1 MLATLVIV
9 FREVIEAGLII
20 GIVLAATKGV
30 SGRGY
35 WVSLGIAAG
44 VLGACVVAVFASQIA
59 GLFQGSGQEIFN
71 ASILFAAVIMLA
83 WHNSWM
89 ASHGKDMAREMQ
101 AVGGAVAAGRRP
113 LAALAIVVGVA
124 VLREGSEIVLFLYG
138 IASAGGESAGAMVL
152 GGIFGIL
159 CGAGLSG
166 LMYFGLV
173 AIPMRRLFA
182 VTTALITLLAAGMA
196 SQAVAF
202 LQQAGYF
209 SKLADPLWDTS
220 GLLSESSL
228 LGRLLHSLIGYS
240 DSPTGAQLIAYLAT
254 IAVIVVLMRLVGARR
269 TPAPGPLAK
278 TTPGA

>member
-9 FREVIEAGLII
+9 FREVIEAGLIV

-71 ASILFAAVIMLA
+71 ASILFAAVVMLA

-89 ASHGKDMAREMQ
+89 ASHGRDMAREMQ
-101 AVGGAVAAGRRP
+101 AVGGAVAAGSRP

-152 GGIFGIL
+152 GGILGIL
-159 CGAGLSG
+159 CGAVLSA

-209 SKLADPLWDTS
+209 SRLADPLWDTS
-220 GLLSESSL
+220 SLLSENSL

-269 TPAPGPLAK
+269 MPAPGSLAK
-278 TTPGA
+278 TAPGA

>member
-1 MLATLVIV
+1 
-9 FREVIEAGLII
+9 
-20 GIVLAATKGV
+20 
-30 SGRGY
+30 
-35 WVSLGIAAG
+35 
-44 VLGACVVAVFASQIA
+44 
-59 GLFQGSGQEIFN
+59 
-71 ASILFAAVIMLA
+71 MLA

-209 SKLADPLWDTS
+209 SRLADPLWDTS

-254 IAVIVVLMRLVGARR
+254 IAVIVVLMRLVGPRR